1 MHEICYWEGY
11 MDRTHIHTVSSYYC
25 HNHDSI
31 KGQTWPAF
39 DTQSYTTVT
48 TAASRHCSNDPCP
61 PGRPCI
67 GRSQLKAM
75 LKGYQAMAFAVCLLP
90 SQCSFHTRV
99 LGQFIVEFKVAP
111 KSESDDHKQLST
123 TRLVD
128 MNYWPAKVQQS
139 IKTYKNIRKHTKAIK
154 IPSIAA
160 WSQVWEAFG
169 ISWKF
174 LKSHQ
179 Y

>member
-1 MHEICYWEGY
+1 
-11 MDRTHIHTVSSYYC
+11 MDRTHIHTVSYYY

-31 KGQTWPAF
+31 KQTWPAF

-75 LKGYQAMAFAVCLLP
+75 LKGYQAMAFAVCLLL

-99 LGQFIVEFKVAP
+99 LGQFIVEFKVEP

-123 TRLVD
+123 TRLV

-139 IKTYKNIRKHTKAIK
+139 LKTQKNIQKQSKFVALLR
-154 IPSIAA
+154 
-160 WSQVWEAFG
+160 EA
-169 ISWKF
+169 
-174 LKSHQ
+174 KSGKRLE
-179 Y
+179 YPGNS